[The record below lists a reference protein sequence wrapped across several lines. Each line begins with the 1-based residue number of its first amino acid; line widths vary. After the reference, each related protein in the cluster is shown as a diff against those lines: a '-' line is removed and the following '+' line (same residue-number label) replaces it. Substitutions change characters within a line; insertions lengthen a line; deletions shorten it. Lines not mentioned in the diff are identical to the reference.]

1 MKVIKQYIWLI
12 KGIWKKGKY
21 ILCLYI
27 AICLFGSIVPTLVS
41 YSQRVFVSELEN
53 STSFSVVLLCL
64 STYVCI
70 KFIRSVYQYVDSF
83 FAHKFIYR
91 TNLVFNEFLTKA
103 LYKERQQSFYDS
115 SFNDQLNCVVRGYGV
130 IPFQIFAINEIIILL
145 FVVVFVQI
153 PLILNV
159 SPYLLIIIIIDPIF
173 SLFIARKFARE
184 GYEMEL
190 AVTREQRKENYY
202 GNIFSSKAHSR
213 DIRVFGAQNFFLEKW
228 SGQYNYL
235 CKTRN
240 AFESKKQHWQTVSSL
255 LGFLVDSTLLVF
267 LFYELYNKHI
277 NIGTFIFLYNI
288 IPATSSQ
295 VKTLLQ
301 SSFGDIYTNYLN
313 IENYINYVA
322 KTKSE
327 SVTPLLR
334 ENMEFEKL
342 EMNNVSYKYPSGQ
355 DHAVKNISFGIKKG
369 EIVSILGYNGSG
381 KTTLVKLITGVLSP
395 TQGDIYLNRKNIQDI
410 PKESVSALY
419 GIAYQEF
426 TRYLLTV
433 RDNVG
438 FGFIEKDSEENI
450 KKALREADMKLPVT
464 LDTKIGKELYSDGID
479 LSGGQ
484 WQKIDLARAY
494 MGGHCVLVLDEP
506 TASVDPF
513 KEIEMLSHFRTILQG
528 RTAILISHRIG
539 FARLCDRIVM
549 MDKGEI
555 VESGTHDELLNK
567 NGFYSELFNA
577 QKELYQ

>member
-1 MKVIKQYIWLI
+1 M
-12 KGIWKKGKY
+12 
-21 ILCLYI
+21 
-27 AICLFGSIVPTLVS
+27 
-41 YSQRVFVSELEN
+41 
-53 STSFSVVLLCL
+53 
-64 STYVCI
+64 
-70 KFIRSVYQYVDSF
+70 
-83 FAHKFIYR
+83 
-91 TNLVFNEFLTKA
+91 
-103 LYKERQQSFYDS
+103 
-115 SFNDQLNCVVRGYGV
+115 
-130 IPFQIFAINEIIILL
+130 
-145 FVVVFVQI
+145 
-153 PLILNV
+153 
-159 SPYLLIIIIIDPIF
+159 
-173 SLFIARKFARE
+173 
-184 GYEMEL
+184 
-190 AVTREQRKENYY
+190 
-202 GNIFSSKAHSR
+202 
-213 DIRVFGAQNFFLEKW
+213 
-228 SGQYNYL
+228 
-235 CKTRN
+235 
-240 AFESKKQHWQTVSSL
+240 
-255 LGFLVDSTLLVF
+255 
-267 LFYELYNKHI
+267 
-277 NIGTFIFLYNI
+277 
-288 IPATSSQ
+288 
-295 VKTLLQ
+295 LQ